1 MSISESE
8 ALIMHAL
15 WENSPLTA
23 SELLDTVGAEQ
34 AWQESTVKSLLSR
47 LVHKRAVRTRKD
59 GRRFLYYPVLSRTAY
74 LHGESKSLVDRL
86 FGGRMTPFV
95 AHFLEQQKLS
105 KRDLAELRELLREL
119 DDD

>member
-23 SELLDTVGAEQ
+23 NELLETVGAEQ

-47 LVHKRAVRTRKD
+47 LVQKRAVRTKKD
-59 GRRFLYYPVLSRTAY
+59 GRRFLYYPLLSRTDY
-74 LHGESKSLVDRL
+74 LHSESQSLIDRL
-86 FGGRMTPFV
+86 FGGRITPFV
-95 AHFLEQQKLS
+95 AHFSEQKKLS
-105 KRDLAELRELLREL
+105 KHDLAELRKLLREL